1 MSESWY
7 LVDDINEI
15 DSPALLIY
23 KDRVQHNIALAIQIV
38 GDVDRL
44 RPHVKT
50 HKSTDATKLML
61 EAGIT
66 KFKCATIAEAEML
79 AQCGAAD
86 VLLAYQ
92 PAGPKV
98 RRLLKLIQQYGGV
111 HFSCLVDSLEAARII
126 AEEATKKNLEVSL
139 FVDVNVGMNRTGVMP
154 QDAILLYQACNE
166 LKGIKVVGLHG
177 YDGQIN
183 DADLGIR
190 KQRADEAFSRLIKV
204 QEHLQTNGTS
214 QPVIIMGGSPTFAI
228 HAQRKNVECS
238 PGTFV
243 YWDKSYEESF
253 PDLAFLP
260 AVVVLFRVVSIVN
273 ATRICLDL
281 GHKSIASENTL
292 NRRVYFLNANDLS
305 PVSHSE
311 EHMVVETVLPNRYK
325 IGDALYGM
333 PYHVCPTCA
342 LYDTAYV
349 IEGRKV
355 KEEWQMVARD
365 RKILV

>member
-1 MSESWY
+1 M
-7 LVDDINEI
+7 DDINEI

-23 KDRVQHNIALAIQIV
+23 KDRVQHNIALAIQIA
-38 GDVDRL
+38 GDAARL

-50 HKSTDATKLML
+50 HKSPEATKLML
-61 EAGIT
+61 ESGIT

-92 PAGPKV
+92 PTGPKIG
-98 RRLLKLIQQYGGV
+98 RLLKLMQQYRGV
-111 HFSCLVDSLEAARII
+111 HFSCLVDSLEAARVI
-126 AEEATKKNLEVSL
+126 AKEATKENLEVSL
-139 FVDVNVGMNRTGVMP
+139 FIDVNVGMNRTGVMP
-154 QDAILLYQACNE
+154 QDASLLYQACNE

-177 YDGQIN
+177 YDGHIN
-183 DADLGIR
+183 DADLAIR
-190 KQRADEAFSRLIKV
+190 QQRADEAFCRLVEV
-204 QEHLQTNGTS
+204 QEHLQTNATS
-214 QPVIIMGGSPTFAI
+214 QPVIIIGGSPTFAI
-228 HAQRKNVECS
+228 HAQRKDVECS

-243 YWDKSYEESF
+243 YWDRSYQESF

-260 AVVVLFRVVSIVN
+260 AALVLCRVVSIVN

-281 GHKSIASENTL
+281 GHKSIASENSL
-292 NRRVYFLNANDLS
+292 NRRVYFLNAEDLI

-311 EHMVVETVLPNRYK
+311 EHMVVETTVPHGYK
-325 IGDALYGM
+325 IGDVLYGI

-349 IEGRKV
+349 INSRKV
-355 KEEWQMVARD
+355 IEEWQTVARD

>member
-1 MSESWY
+1 MPESWY
-7 LVDDINEI
+7 LVDDIYQL

-38 GDVDRL
+38 GDAARL

-50 HKSTDATKLML
+50 HKSPEATKLML

-98 RRLLKLIQQYGGV
+98 KRFLSLIQGYRDV
-111 HFSCLVDSLEAARII
+111 YFSCLVDSVDAANMISQEAVAQ
-126 AEEATKKNLEVSL
+126 ELEVKL
-139 FVDVNVGMNRTGVMP
+139 FIDVNVGMDRTGAMP
-154 QDAILLYQACNE
+154 EHVSKLYDTCNE
-166 LKGIKVVGLHG
+166 LPGIKVVGLHG
-177 YDGQIN
+177 YDGHIS
-183 DADLGIR
+183 DADLAIR
-190 KQRADEAFSRLIKV
+190 QQRADEAFSRLIEVK
-204 QEHLQTNGTS
+204 EYLRTNGTS

-228 HAQRKNVECS
+228 HAQRKDVECS

-243 YWDKSYEESF
+243 YWDKSYQQSF

-260 AVVVLFRVVSIVN
+260 AALVLCRVISIVDE
-273 ATRICLDL
+273 TKICLDL

-292 NRRVYFLNANDLS
+292 NRRVYFLNAEDLT
-305 PVSHSE
+305 PVAHSE
-311 EHMVVETVLPNRYK
+311 EHMVVETALPNRYK
-325 IGDALYGM
+325 IGDVLYGM

-342 LYDTAYV
+342 LYERAYV
-349 IEGRKV
+349 IEQGKL